1 MSSRN
6 SYLSDDQRHQA
17 LGLFKALESAKE
29 MISAGEVSAII
40 IKQKLKSILEEG
52 KDVRVDYVEVVD
64 TDTLEPSDEV
74 QDNTLIAVAAY
85 VGDARLIDNIVIK
98 GAK

>member
-1 MSSRN
+1 
-6 SYLSDDQRHQA
+6 
-17 LGLFKALESAKE
+17 

-64 TDTLEPSDEV
+64 TDTLEPSYEV